1 MILAAG
7 RGERMRPLTDSTP
20 KPLLEVRGKPLIV
33 WQIEALARAGFRDIV
48 VNLAHLGGQ
57 IEDRLGD
64 GKAFG
69 VGIAYSREES
79 ALETA
84 GGIAHA
90 MHLLGNVPFLAVNSD
105 IYCDFDYSTL
115 LAKID
120 QMANRSVLAH
130 LVLVDNPEHHP
141 QGDFFL
147 EDGRIVPCGKEK
159 LTFSGIGIYRPD
171 LFHGIRPGQSA
182 RLAPLLNDAIVMGA
196 VSGMHHRGLWID
208 VGTPERLLELNS
220 GGRIGA

>member
-20 KPLLEVRGKPLIV
+20 KPLLEVGGKPLIV

-48 VNLAHLGGQ
+48 VNLAHLGKQ

-69 VGIAYSREES
+69 VGMAYSKEAS

-84 GGIAHA
+84 GGIANA
-90 MHLLGNVPFLAVNSD
+90 MHLLGCSPFLVVNSD
-105 IYCDFDYSTL
+105 IHCDFDYSTL
-115 LAKID
+115 LPKID
-120 QMANRSVLAH
+120 QMKNRSALAH

-147 EDGRIVPCGKEK
+147 EDGKIISSGEK
-159 LTFSGIGIYRPD
+159 RLTFSGIGIYHPD
-171 LFHGIRPGQSA
+171 LFDGIQPGQSA
-182 RLAPLLNDAIVMGA
+182 RLAPLLNDAIIEGKVT
-196 VSGMHHRGLWID
+196 GMHHRGLWVD
-208 VGTPERLLELNS
+208 VGTPERLIELNS
-220 GGRIGA
+220 GGRIKT

>member
-20 KPLLEVRGKPLIV
+20 KPLLEVREKPLIV

-48 VNLAHLGGQ
+48 VNLAHLGKQ

-69 VGIAYSREES
+69 VGIAYSREDC

-84 GGIAHA
+84 GGIVNA
-90 MHLLGNVPFLAVNSD
+90 MHLLGNAPFLVVNSD
-105 IYCDFDYSTL
+105 IHCDFDYSTL

-120 QMANRSVLAH
+120 QMENRSVLAH
-130 LVLVDNPEHHP
+130 LVLVDNPGHHP

-147 EDGRIVPCGKEK
+147 EDGKIVPSGKER
-159 LTFSGIGIYRPD
+159 LTFSGIGIYHPD
-171 LFHGIRPGQSA
+171 LFNGIRPGQSA
-182 RLAPLLNDAIVMGA
+182 RLAPLLNDAIPEGK
-196 VSGMHHRGLWID
+196 VSGMHHRGFWVD
-208 VGTPERLLELNS
+208 VGTPERLIELNS
-220 GGRIGA
+220 GGRIRT

>member
-69 VGIAYSREES
+69 VGIAYSREEP

-90 MHLLGNVPFLAVNSD
+90 MHLLGDAPFLAVNSD

-120 QMANRSVLAH
+120 QMGSRSFLAH
-130 LVLVDNPEHHP
+130 LVLVDNPGHHP
-141 QGDFFL
+141 RGDFFL
-147 EDGRIVPCGKEK
+147 EDGKIVPSGKER
-159 LTFSGIGIYRPD
+159 LTFSGIGIYHPD
-171 LFHGIRPGQSA
+171 LFKGIEPGQPA
-182 RLAPLLNDAIVMGA
+182 RLAPLLNDAILERK
-196 VSGMHHRGLWID
+196 VSGTHYRGLWVD

-220 GGRIGA
+220 GGRIRT